1 MASFNKV
8 ILIGN
13 LTSDPEVKQ
22 TPGGSSV
29 CTFNI
34 AVNRR
39 FAKDGQQNVDFIT
52 IVAWKE
58 RAEFVGKYFK
68 KGKPILICGEIQTR
82 TWSDKDGNR
91 RTSTEVVA
99 DECGFVSSR
108 ENDSTGEISNENRIQ
123 KGAAYFPDAYMPSK
137 SSSTEFEP
145 VDDSTLPF

>member
-22 TPGGSSV
+22 TQSGSSV

-52 IVAWKE
+52 IVAWRE

-68 KGKPILICGEIQTR
+68 KGKPILICGELQTR

-99 DECGFVSSR
+99 DEVGFVTGR
-108 ENDSTGEISNENRIQ
+108 ENASTGEISNENGTHQ
-123 KGAAYFPDAYMPSK
+123 SSYMPDVYK
-137 SSSTEFEP
+137 SSPSVEFEP
-145 VDDSTLPF
+145 VNDDKLPF

>member
-13 LTSDPEVKQ
+13 LTADPEVKQ
-22 TPGGSSV
+22 SKSGVAV

-34 AVNRR
+34 AINRK
-39 FAKDGQQNVDFIT
+39 FVKDGEQNVDFIT
-52 IVAWKE
+52 IVAWRE

-68 KGKPILICGEIQTR
+68 NGKPILVCGQLQTR

-99 DECGFVSSR
+99 DELTFVSGKDDDKPA
-108 ENDSTGEISNENRIQ
+108 NDAGYT
-123 KGAAYFPDAYMPSK
+123 PDVYK
-137 SSSTEFEP
+137 SSSPAADFEP
-145 VDDSTLPF
+145 VDDASLTF